1 MLLIIV
7 YIQHEKIVPPSD
19 GHNTTDQ
26 LIPSLH
32 SFTGE
37 LQISLPIGN
46 QTTDPFVIA
55 TTSQLKEF
63 PYNEDT
69 SGINNNLLGIGWAQS
84 SMDDGLRASSSSS
97 YLASANLR
105 PNLTVM
111 INAMVIKLLSTSSAN
126 GLKTFR
132 DVQFADARTKTGEY
146 YE

>member
-1 MLLIIV
+1 
-7 YIQHEKIVPPSD
+7 
-19 GHNTTDQ
+19 
-26 LIPSLH
+26 
-32 SFTGE
+32 
-37 LQISLPIGN
+37 
-46 QTTDPFVIA
+46 
-55 TTSQLKEF
+55 
-63 PYNEDT
+63 
-69 SGINNNLLGIGWAQS
+69 
-84 SMDDGLRASSSSS
+84 MDDGLRASSSSS